1 MSGQDM
7 NSKTVGGTLAFCD
20 WMIDKAYG
28 TTSQVNPW
36 KIALKQ
42 VFGTVDG
49 EGFEEIEWSSLDLD
63 EYLQRFQRRAG
74 QEYKTDSITAYG
86 RRVRRAIEAHTHY
99 LDTGKAPTSRPAA
112 PRRPKAEKPAAET
125 PVVSIGS
132 KRPAA
137 EQPGMVTFPYPLD
150 DGRMI
155 SITCPPR
162 LTPGDVTRITTFIRT
177 LQDDTPERRQLPSGA
192 EAA

>member
-1 MSGQDM
+1 MPVSGQDM
-7 NSKTVGGTLAFCD
+7 NNRTIGGTIAFCD
-20 WMIDKAYG
+20 WMIDKSYG

-49 EGFEEIEWSSLDLD
+49 EGFEEIEWSALDLD

-99 LDTGKAPTSRPAA
+99 LETGKAPTSRPVAK
-112 PRRPKAEKPAAET
+112 RQKAEKPAADT
-125 PVVSIGS
+125 PVVRIDS

-137 EQPGMVTFPYPLD
+137 ERPGMVTFPYPLD
-150 DGRMI
+150 D
-155 SITCPPR
+155 
-162 LTPGDVTRITTFIRT
+162 
-177 LQDDTPERRQLPSGA
+177 
-192 EAA
+192 